1 MSKEIARPCLK
12 GQVEFGA
19 TPRIRSKGRG
29 QGFGREG
36 RGKEGMRPVLNK
48 LRLKCP

>member
-1 MSKEIARPCLK
+1 MSKEIARPGLK

-19 TPRIRSKGRG
+19 APGIGSKGRG
-29 QGFGREG
+29 QGIGREG

-48 LRLKCP
+48 LRLNCL